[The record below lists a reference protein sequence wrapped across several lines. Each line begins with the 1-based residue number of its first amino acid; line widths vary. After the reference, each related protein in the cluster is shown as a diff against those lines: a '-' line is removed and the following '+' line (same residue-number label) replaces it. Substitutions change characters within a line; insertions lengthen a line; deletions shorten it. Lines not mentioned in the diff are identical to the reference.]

1 MSNDE
6 KVQVVLRLLESER
19 EELKQR
25 ASDADKSMNQ
35 YILDSIFDSD
45 DDNTNDSKRDKRDS
59 EKDKF
64 DSKFLLNQIE
74 IKDAQIK
81 DLQRL
86 LDQQQQLSLADK
98 KEKEQLK
105 LALQADDEKPKTFWQ
120 RIFK

>member
-45 DDNTNDSKRDKRDS
+45 DDNTNDSKRDNSDS

-64 DSKFLLNQIE
+64 DSEFLLKQIE
-74 IKDAQIK
+74 IKDTQIK

-105 LALQADDEKPKTFWQ
+105 LALQADDEKPKKFWQ

>member
-45 DDNTNDSKRDKRDS
+45 DDNTNDSKRDNIDS

-64 DSKFLLNQIE
+64 DSKFLMNQIE

-98 KEKEQLK
+98 QEKEQLK

>member
-45 DDNTNDSKRDKRDS
+45 DDNTNDSKRDNSDS

-64 DSKFLLNQIE
+64 DSEFLLKQIE
-74 IKDAQIK
+74 IKDTQIK

-86 LDQQQQLSLADK
+86 LDQQQQ
-98 KEKEQLK
+98 
-105 LALQADDEKPKTFWQ
+105 
-120 RIFK
+120 

>member
-25 ASDADKSMNQ
+25 AADADKSMNQ

-45 DDNTNDSKRDKRDS
+45 DDNTSDSEKDNKDSK
-59 EKDKF
+59 KDKF
-64 DSKFLLNQIE
+64 DSKFLLNQID

-98 KEKEQLK
+98 QEKEQLK

>member
-45 DDNTNDSKRDKRDS
+45 DDNTNDSEKGNNDS

-64 DSKFLLNQIE
+64 DSKFLLSQIE
-74 IKDAQIK
+74 IKDNQIK